1 MELRQIIEAVL
12 FAADKPLTIAQ
23 LQSVFSETERPEK
36 VEVRKAI
43 DEISDEYRTRPIQ
56 LQEVASG
63 FRFQIKKELS
73 QWVSRL
79 FVERPPK
86 YSKALLETLA
96 IIAYRQPVT
105 RGGIEAI
112 RGVAVSSNLIRTLL
126 ERQWIRLVGYKDV
139 PGKPALY
146 STTKQFLDYFNLKS
160 LGDLPSLMTLL
171 EDQESIEVFSENED
185 AYLSQQPVNE
195 AELSES

>member
-1 MELRQIIEAVL
+1 MELRNIIEAVL

-23 LQSVFSETERPEK
+23 LQSVFAETERPEK
-36 VEVRKAI
+36 MAIRNVI
-43 DEISDEYRTRPIQ
+43 DEISEDYRTRPIQ

-63 FRFQIKKELS
+63 FRFLIKKELS

-112 RGVAVSSNLIRTLL
+112 RGVAVNSTFIRTLL
-126 ERQWIRLVGYKDV
+126 ERQWIRQVGYKDV

-160 LGDLPSLMTLL
+160 LSELPSLMTLL
-171 EDQESIEVFSENED
+171 EDQQSTEVTSDNED
-185 AYLSQQPVNE
+185 LQLGHS
-195 AELSES
+195 L

>member
-1 MELRQIIEAVL
+1 MELKKIIEAVL

-23 LQSVFSETERPEK
+23 LQSVFAETERPEK
-36 VEVRKAI
+36 VAIRKVI
-43 DEISDEYRTRPIQ
+43 DEISDDYRARPVQ

-63 FRFQIKKELS
+63 FRFLIKKELS

-79 FVERPPK
+79 FVERPPR

-160 LGDLPSLMTLL
+160 LSELPSLMTLL
-171 EDQESIEVFSENED
+171 EDQESIELISENED
-185 AYLSQQPVNE
+185 SQLLQPIVDE
-195 AELSES
+195 TA